1 MAGKLSRRALVRG
14 AVGSAIV
21 VAAPLALAQGAKKEP
36 DDPGLDRRL
45 DDAEK
50 KLSHPLSPE
59 VKKLAREQLKN
70 LEKECADRLKT
81 KLPENSEPCFTY
93 IPTEHKS

>member
-1 MAGKLSRRALVRG
+1 MARKLSRRALVRG

-21 VAAPLALAQGAKKEP
+21 AAAAPLSMAQETKP
-36 DDPGLDRRL
+36 DGDPGLDRRL

-50 KLSHPLSPE
+50 KLAHPLAAD
-59 VKKLAREQLKN
+59 VKKLTREALKN
-70 LEKECADRLKT
+70 FEKELADRLKT

-93 IPTEHKS
+93 IPTGVKR